1 MGNVDNSQVF
11 SLLRVRSYLY
21 FFYHTLDLK
30 TQVQILKKIY
40 YTNKPNHEILN
51 PGKAFPIRELNEWNE
66 IFRKYIIITIII
78 IIFLIQFSM
87 GNFSTWSVTLD
98 LLSFFF

>member
-1 MGNVDNSQVF
+1 M
-11 SLLRVRSYLY
+11 
-21 FFYHTLDLK
+21 K

-78 IIFLIQFSM
+78 IIFIIIIFLIQFSM

-98 LLSFFF
+98 LVSFFFW